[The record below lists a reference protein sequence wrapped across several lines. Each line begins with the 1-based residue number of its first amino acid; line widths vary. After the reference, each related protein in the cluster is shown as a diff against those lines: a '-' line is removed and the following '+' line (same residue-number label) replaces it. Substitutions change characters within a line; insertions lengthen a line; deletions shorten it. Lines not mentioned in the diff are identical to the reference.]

1 MNIKSIRNNV
11 SPVKF
16 IFFSLLIS
24 TSFQLIGIYLLL
36 QQPWIGIQTQPDI
49 KSGFVRITD
58 IMPYSPADQSL
69 HLNKEQIITK
79 LNNKNQTIILTYQG
93 RDEYLSAANFQNLD
107 WLIRQQKIV
116 WEILKSSDFIS
127 ITTQDNSVTSLLT
140 KQYTP
145 ISGIPMYVWLLCLI
159 HILLPLIGIF
169 VWMHKPKSLESI
181 LLYFAGLS
189 YSLFGA
195 IFLVLYQRELTLNPE
210 LILPL
215 TSLANASLLLL
226 GFILGGILTYYPK
239 KVISTK
245 FLVVYFIV
253 WLLLSLNYYTRW
265 FELPYHIFILQFII
279 LYAIMFMV
287 SYQQWTDSKGN
298 PINRV
303 TLLVLHVS
311 TQLPAGLTIILYA
324 IPTTLGYE
332 SYITPLVA
340 HFLMITMFI
349 GWAIGILR
357 FRLFEVEYWL
367 FKILLWVLSGIA
379 IIIIDMII
387 VAWLGLSLNH
397 ALGLAII
404 ITGFI
409 YFPIRQWLITKFIPL
424 NKPTLQEFL
433 SIFNGIIANS
443 ITDEDFEKSWKEIL
457 AIKFSPL
464 NISSN
469 SIKNKES
476 EKKLSII
483 TNNGFGLLVPMLVK
497 DKYYTLNGKYSGA
510 YLFNTNDVVITN
522 SLFEIACITHH
533 ASQMRHQAIQEE
545 RQRIMHDLHDTV
557 GARLL
562 TMINRSTNL
571 QEAQQARET
580 LRILRDTV
588 KLSLQSTPMDIA
600 NCLADWRNE
609 LINRTECLGIAL
621 NWQYSDTLYDLWFM
635 PQQILDITNIFREL
649 ISNALKH
656 AQPTSLFVDA
666 TYLNTNFILKIS
678 HNGVTTPATQ
688 WQEGTGLASLKKRI
702 NKLAG
707 TYKVDQESNYV
718 TTTVS
723 LTLKPIQQ
731 EE

>member
-1 MNIKSIRNNV
+1 M
-11 SPVKF
+11 F
-16 IFFSLLIS
+16 IS
-24 TSFQLIGIYLLL
+24 TSFQVISIYLLL

-58 IMPYSPADQSL
+58 ITPYSPADQSV
-69 HLNKEQIITK
+69 HLNEKQIITK
-79 LNNKNQTIILTYQG
+79 LNNGNQSIALTYQG

-107 WLIRQQKIV
+107 WLIQQQKII
-116 WEILKSSDFIS
+116 WGILKSSDFIS
-127 ITTQDNSVTSLLT
+127 ITTQDNTVISLIT

-145 ISGIPMYVWLLCLI
+145 ISAIPMYVWLLCFV

-169 VWMHKPKSLESI
+169 VWMQKPQSIESI

-195 IFLVLYQRELTLNPE
+195 VFLVLYQRELTLNPE

-215 TSLANASLLLL
+215 TSSANASLLLL

-239 KVISTK
+239 KVISIH
-245 FLVVYFIV
+245 FLAVYFII
-253 WLLLSLNYYTRW
+253 WLLLSLNYYIRW
-265 FELPYHIFILQFII
+265 IELPYHIFILQFII
-279 LYAIMFMV
+279 LYVIMFMV
-287 SYQQWTDSKGN
+287 SYQQWVDSKGN

-332 SYITPLVA
+332 SYITPLVS
-340 HFLMITMFI
+340 HFLMTTMFI

-379 IIIIDMII
+379 IILMDMII
-387 VAWLGLSLNH
+387 VVWLGLSLNY
-397 ALGLAII
+397 ALGLATL

-409 YFPIRQWLITKFIPL
+409 YFPVRQWLITKLTPL
-424 NKPTLQEFL
+424 NKPALQEFL
-433 SIFNGIIANS
+433 PIFNKTIANS

-457 AIKFSPL
+457 TIKFSPL
-464 NISSN
+464 KISN
-469 SIKNKES
+469 SIEINKPENKS
-476 EKKLSII
+476 STITDNGLKLI
-483 TNNGFGLLVPMLVK
+483 TPMLIK
-497 DKYYTLNGKYSGA
+497 DKYYILNGKYSGA
-510 YLFNTNDVVITN
+510 YLFNKNDVIITN
-522 SLFEIACITHH
+522 SLFEIARITHH

-580 LRILRDTV
+580 LKILRDTV
-588 KLSLQSTPMDIA
+588 KLSLQSNPMNIA

-609 LINRTECLGIAL
+609 LVSRTEYLGINL
-621 NWQYSDTLYDLWFM
+621 NWQHSDTLSDLWFM

-649 ISNALKH
+649 VSNALKH
-656 AQPTSLFVDA
+656 AQPTNLCVDA
-666 TYLNTNFILKIS
+666 TYLNANFILKIS
-678 HNGVTTPATQ
+678 HNGVTTPSTQ
-688 WQEGTGLASLKKRI
+688 WQEGTGLNSLKKRI
-702 NKLAG
+702 NKLSG
-707 TYKVDQESNYV
+707 NYKVDQEKNRI
-718 TTTVS
+718 TTTIS
-723 LTLKPIQQ
+723 LAIKPMQQ
-731 EE
+731 E